1 MTEKCFEERFR
12 DVEENY
18 KVITNRIAEA
28 AVRSG
33 RKPEDITF
41 LAATKTVPAE
51 VINHAIGCGLR
62 FIGEN
67 RVQEFMDKYEKID
80 WDKGVSGQIIGRLQ
94 TNKVKYIIDKVD
106 MIHSVESLKLAEEIE
121 KRAAQKDIVMDILI
135 EVNMAAE
142 ESKFGVKPEDTEA
155 LLREIAKMQHI
166 RVRGLMTVA
175 PFVENQEE
183 NREVF
188 RQMRELL
195 VDMNG
200 KKIDNIKMDT
210 LSMGMTGDYE
220 VAIEEGATIVRVGT
234 GIFGERYYPNKG

>member
-1 MTEKCFEERFR
+1 MDRTTLIANTSNMPVAAREASIYTGVTLAEYYR
-12 DVEENY
+12 DMGYDVA
-18 KVITNRIAEA
+18 IMADSTSRWAEA
-28 AVRSG
+28 LRELSG
-33 RKPEDITF
+33 RLEEM
-41 LAATKTVPAE
+41 PAE
-51 VINHAIGCGLR
+51 EGFPAYLASKLSA
-62 FIGEN
+62 F
-67 RVQEFMDKYEKID
+67 YE
-80 WDKGVSGQIIGRLQ
+80 
-94 TNKVKYIIDKVD
+94 
-106 MIHSVESLKLAEEIE
+106 
-121 KRAAQKDIVMDILI
+121 RAGQKDIVMDILI